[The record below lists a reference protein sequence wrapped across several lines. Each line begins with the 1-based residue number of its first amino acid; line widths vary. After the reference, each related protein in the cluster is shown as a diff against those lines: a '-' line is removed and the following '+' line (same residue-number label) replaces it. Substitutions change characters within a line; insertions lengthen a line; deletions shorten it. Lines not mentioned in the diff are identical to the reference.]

1 MLADLESGEVLLK
14 HNSNLRVP
22 IASTTKIMTAVVVLE
37 NYNLDDIAEIS
48 ERAAYQP
55 GADAFLRVGEEID
68 VKNLLYCMLIKSG
81 NDAALALAE
90 QLDPDSPDSVDR
102 FVEIMNTTA
111 IRLKMN
117 DTQYKD
123 PAGLDTSGYSS
134 AQDLFTITKYAL
146 NFKLFKDIVSTP
158 KYIVT
163 NTEGTISHP
172 LDNSNR
178 LVGEYNYMGALG
190 VKTGYMPESGHCLV
204 GAAERDGHTL
214 IAIILKTYADTAP
227 ASADEA
233 RKLLDWGWANTIWR

>member
-1 MLADLESGEVLLK
+1 MIIKSIIFFSIVLNAFGVSSASNKFDNALRKQEFGDSLAAQAISPSYYLPELVDTPSVSRSAKIPNIYADRYMLADLESGEVLLK

-117 DTQYKD
+117 DTQY
-123 PAGLDTSGYSS
+123 
-134 AQDLFTITKYAL
+134 
-146 NFKLFKDIVSTP
+146 
-158 KYIVT
+158 
-163 NTEGTISHP
+163 
-172 LDNSNR
+172 
-178 LVGEYNYMGALG
+178 
-190 VKTGYMPESGHCLV
+190 
-204 GAAERDGHTL
+204 
-214 IAIILKTYADTAP
+214 
-227 ASADEA
+227 
-233 RKLLDWGWANTIWR
+233 